1 MATFEQERHVELVP
15 GANEAFVITNLMVSA
30 LVPDELPHVS
40 VFVLTVNDVSDPKQD
55 TLARVANIADL
66 TTIPIG
72 RDAGVAAPTA
82 DGIQYLSASATVSY
96 ETLEVAND
104 AAVAFQDRVNALVEG
119 WILFRD
125 EFSAPDPTPA
135 VYTFPRGDSTQKEV
149 LIAAYKAAKQDR
161 YQKQLDK
168 DEADATLAQVQ
179 TDFVYKQGLVSG
191 AENLTSKSAMNTTEM
206 SSIKAGLDTL
216 LASSNVF
223 YAAASGTPPSGAE
236 KTAFLAAITSASTQ
250 QAVAVGYLS
259 DAAALQA
266 AVDAYSESRNSEASE
281 ASTTL
286 TDVQA
291 DQVTKTQ
298 LLASARATE
307 TAALTALLA
316 VCPDFDKHSIPFVD
330 DTEP

>member
-1 MATFEQERHVELVP
+1 MATFSQERHVELVS

-66 TTIPIG
+66 TTIPVG
-72 RDAGVAAPTA
+72 RDAGVAAPSA

-135 VYTFPRGDSTQKEV
+135 LYTFPRGDSTQKEV

-168 DEADATLAQVQ
+168 DEADAELARAQVE
-179 TDFVYKQGLVSG
+179 YAYRQGLVS
-191 AENLTSKSAMNTTEM
+191 AIEAIDTKAATNTTEM
-206 SSIKAGLDTL
+206 STLKAGIDTL
-216 LASSNVF
+216 LSASNTF

-236 KTAFLAAITSASTQ
+236 KTAFLAAITTATTMQSVGVGYMADAAAMEAQIDTYRSSRVTEASAANDDLIAAQSDATTKTQ
-250 QAVAVGYLS
+250 QLTSALATES
-259 DAAALQA
+259 AALQA
-266 AVDAYSESRNSEASE
+266 V
-281 ASTTL
+281 
-286 TDVQA
+286 
-291 DQVTKTQ
+291 
-298 LLASARATE
+298 
-307 TAALTALLA
+307 LA